1 MTTAISLKNV
11 KREIVNE
18 LRNAGV
24 LTTTQRNVTNKTDNF
39 TATANQTV
47 FTLTYEPRNIKTVT
61 VDGNSKYYFLDYEFD
76 AIAKTLTLYSGAT
89 VDDAV
94 VINYDYGTTGAGGDK
109 IYPDYPREDLTLK
122 SYPRIAVEVTNQN
135 TEPLGLGASNWISDI
150 IITIF
155 VWVPAD
161 RVSGVGGSDYLSG
174 LTTSIREEMINR
186 AKSFKLFKFIRPVS
200 TTPIMKGPYEKI
212 LQQNQ
217 DSIIKFVVE

>member
-24 LTTTQRNVTNKTDNF
+24 LTTTLRNVTNKTDNF